1 MDINT
6 NTEVS
11 GTELAAVL
19 GVTGRRI
26 QQLAQDGIIESKK
39 GKYLLADAVQKYID
53 FRMKEKVLSGA
64 EKEKLDADVSIKK
77 AKAITAVLEAKE
89 LQGKMHRS
97 EDVQAITEDFIYT
110 IRSMLVALPGRL
122 AVDVA
127 GISTA
132 AEASDII
139 RKEVYQIMEEITRY
153 RYDPKKYDER
163 VRERRKW
170 DSEERHKPDDDE

>member
-1 MDINT
+1 MSIT
-6 NTEVS
+6 TETTVS
-11 GTELAAVL
+11 GTELAAIL
-19 GVTGRRI
+19 GVTGRGIR
-26 QQLAQDGIIESKK
+26 QLREDGIIESND
-39 GKYLLADAVQKYID
+39 GKYLLADAVQKYIEYKK
-53 FRMKEKVLSGA
+53 KEKPLSVA
-64 EKEKLDADVSIKK
+64 EKDKLDADVSIKK

-127 GISTA
+127 AISTA

-139 RKEVYQIMEEITRY
+139 RKEVHQIMEEITRY

-170 DSEERHKPDDDE
+170 DSEERHRPDDDE